1 MSIELANPVDS
12 ARGERREK
20 NGMRKTPRMMPLR
33 YGLPCVNCRLYYEAD
48 LNTCPICGCGD
59 RVSPIT

>member
-1 MSIELANPVDS
+1 
-12 ARGERREK
+12 
-20 NGMRKTPRMMPLR
+20 MRKTPRMMPLR